1 MSNAPFTGT
10 LRVLLV
16 DDSTLARAVLADLFI
31 ELGAQVREADQAVQ
45 ALEVLASGALVD
57 LLVTDLNMPGLDG
70 LGLVKMVRSDPVL
83 NELPILVVSSQTDQ
97 GGIAEAL
104 AAGASEYLMKPVN
117 RELLESK
124 LALLG
129 LSPSKL

>member
-1 MSNAPFTGT
+1 MSNAPLAGT

-16 DDSTLARAVLADLFI
+16 DDSALARTILADLFV
-31 ELGAQVREADQAVQ
+31 ELGAQVRETAQAVQ
-45 ALEVLASGALVD
+45 ALEILASGASVD
-57 LLVTDLNMPGLDG
+57 LLVTVLNMPGLDG
-70 LGLVKMVRSDPVL
+70 LGLVKAVRSDPVRKG
-83 NELPILVVSSQTDQ
+83 LPILVVSSQTDQ
-97 GGIAEAL
+97 DGIAEAL

-117 RELLESK
+117 RELLETK